1 MLNHFFSKKISGFSA
16 WFLLAASVTLLA
28 GCGGGGSGTTASTTP
43 PATSFSL
50 LADPPTVNSDGLNST
65 TITIVA
71 LNAANATVSGV
82 VATLSADSGILSDP
96 TITTGTGAAPVTVT
110 FSPGASKINRTAT
123 ITATAGTISAQIPVQ
138 IIGSTVV
145 LSSSGSTLPDDGQS
159 PVTLTITAKDSG
171 GNVVPNAAVTLN
183 QTGSGRVTIT
193 PTSGTTDVNG
203 QLSAQVKGVGA
214 GAATIRVE
222 ALGAVATTD
231 LTVSPT
237 AATFAI
243 DRLNGVDALNTTLTA
258 MKIGETLSVRVN
270 TLTATEVTFATTLGE
285 WDGGAGSVVK
295 VVPVGGKATANL
307 VTAKAGLATVQV
319 YDSFGNA
326 MKFSDSLT
334 VAMSSATPASITV
347 QPSPS
352 VVSKSVGS
360 TTGSS
365 TLIAMVRDVNGFP
378 VGDAPVS
385 FSIVNPTGG
394 GESVSPAVVLTA
406 ATISG
411 GLNLGEARA
420 SFTSGSASS
429 GANGVQIRASVVGT
443 NVATEPFDPIT
454 LLPVNLTSSGS
465 DATVII
471 GGTSGSV
478 AFGIATSIATD
489 STNSNYV
496 QDMSVMVTDSNG
508 NPAPVG
514 TVVNLSVW
522 PLTFSTGTNCARDAD
537 SLATPAIAAV
547 PAVPATV
554 AVPAV
559 AAVAGVAAKANLG
572 NLSISAKSTG
582 TDTNNYLV
590 TLEVNNALN
599 AVATVTSATYT
610 GITVQ
615 FDGDSNPSTWAQ
627 VANAINASAAS
638 RVTATTPAGGGVTVT
653 AADVSNAILT
663 GGVNAVAAVAA
674 IPAQA
679 EIPAQGAIPAS
690 PARGTFYNED
700 INENLILDAGEDG
713 KRDWYD
719 PGFATQQGTSDG
731 YATPPSSAAGSV
743 PSAVYTDT
751 PAGGTLPATVTTDAS
766 GVAAFKLTYPKKSAI
781 WITDRIRART
791 VVQGTEMVGE
801 IILYLSPTKPD
812 ASPIC
817 YLPDS
822 PYSF

>member
-1 MLNHFFSKKISGFSA
+1 MLYHFCSKKISGFSA
-16 WFLLAASVTLLA
+16 WFLLAAGVALLA
-28 GCGGGGSGTTASTTP
+28 GCGGGGSGTTTSTTP

-123 ITATAGTISAQIPVQ
+123 ITATAGAISAQIPVQ
-138 IIGSTVV
+138 IIGSTVA
-145 LSSSGSTLPDDGQS
+145 LSSTGSTLPDDGQS

-171 GNVVPNAAVTLN
+171 GKVVPNAAVTLI
-183 QTGSGRVTIT
+183 QTGSGSVTLT
-193 PTSGTTDVNG
+193 PTSGITDVNG
-203 QLSAQVKGVGA
+203 QLSAQAKGARA
-214 GAATIRVE
+214 GKVTISVA
-222 ALGAVATTD
+222 ALGATATTD
-231 LTVSPT
+231 ITVSPT

-243 DRLNGVDALNTTLTA
+243 DQLDGVDALNTTLAA
-258 MKIGETLSVRVN
+258 MKIGNTLSVRVN
-270 TLTATEVTFATTLGE
+270 SLNAANVTFATTTGV
-285 WDGGAGSVVK
+285 WNGGTSSVVT
-295 VVPVGGKATANL
+295 VPAVGGKASASLT
-307 VTAKAGLATVQV
+307 TTQAGVATVQV
-319 YDSFGNA
+319 YDSA
-326 MKFSDSLT
+326 APATSDSLT
-334 VAMSSATPASITV
+334 VTMTSTNAASITV

-352 VVSKSVGS
+352 VVSRSVGS

-394 GESVSPAVVLTA
+394 GETISPVVVLSASTTA
-406 ATISG
+406 G
-411 GLNLGEARA
+411 GLNLGEART

-443 NVATEPFDPIT
+443 YVATEPFDPIT

-478 AFGIATSIATD
+478 AFGIATAIATD
-489 STNSNYV
+489 SSNSNYV

-522 PLTFSTGTNCARDAD
+522 PLTFSTGTACVRDAD
-537 SLATPAIAAV
+537 SLATPAIPAV
-547 PAVPATV
+547 PAVPAT
-554 AVPAV
+554 PAV

-582 TDTNNYLV
+582 IDTNNYLV

-599 AVATVTSATYT
+599 AAATVTSATYT

-653 AADVSNAILT
+653 VADVSNAILT
-663 GGVNAVAAVAA
+663 GGVNAVAAQAA

-679 EIPAQGAIPAS
+679 EIPAQAAS

-700 INENLILDAGEDG
+700 VNENLILDAGEDG
-713 KRDWYD
+713 KRDWYES
-719 PGFATQQGTSDG
+719 GFATQQGTSDG

-743 PSAVYTDT
+743 PTAVYTDT

-801 IILYLSPTKPD
+801 IILYLSPTQPD
-812 ASPIC
+812 VIPIC
-817 YLPDS
+817 RLPDS
-822 PYSF
+822 PYFF